1 MTEEEIREFLAGLQG
16 EATPIKKVRFPSL
29 EQAAAAQGVRT
40 SLHHLEN
47 VTVTVTAELGQGEL
61 SVRDFLNLREGTIIR
76 LDRVTGDYIDLLIN
90 DQLFGKGEVLV
101 INDVFAV
108 RVHTII
114 PPPWLGV
121 GEEIS

>member
-29 EQAAAAQGVRT
+29 EDAAAAQGLRT

-61 SVRDFLNLREGTIIR
+61 SIREFLNLREGMIVR
-76 LDRVTGDYIDLLIN
+76 LDRVTGDYVDLLIN
-90 DQLFGKGEVLV
+90 DQAFGKGEVLV
-101 INDVFAV
+101 INDAFAV
-108 RVHTII
+108 RIHTIV
-114 PPPWLGV
+114 PPPWLGAE
-121 GEEIS
+121 EEIS